1 MISRAD
7 LLSFLMKDHQNRI
20 GVAGCHGKSTVT
32 AMLSEIFTVA
42 GREPTVF
49 CGAPLRQEPHTGRGV
64 DCIFEACEYEDSFL
78 CFAPTLAVILNVGM
92 DHVDYFASREQVRAS
107 FCRFAALAR
116 GGRVLVNAEDAAALA
131 CARESGVPYMTFGV
145 DVGDFH
151 ARDVH
156 FTEGRADLVP
166 VLPDG
171 REMERIGLRV
181 VGRHN
186 LANAMAALGAA
197 WLSGISE
204 KSIGTALAIFRGA
217 GRRMEYRGMV
227 RGARLFDDYAHHPS
241 EIAATLTA
249 ARQMVG
255 GGRLFAVFQS
265 HTYTRTAAFFTE
277 MVLRE
282 EGFEPKQ
289 QEDICGF
296 RKTT

>member
-1 MISRAD
+1 MSLPNTRFGAEGIAATLAGKKRLWFIGIGGVHMALMAEMAMGMGYAVSGSDRVASERTERLFRLGIPIFFGHRAERVVGADAVIYTLAVSPDNPEYAAARHLGIPVISRAD

-131 CARESGVPYMTFGV
+131 CARGK
-145 DVGDFH
+145 
-151 ARDVH
+151 RK
-156 FTEGRADLVP
+156 P
-166 VLPDG
+166 VLSALQSPA
-171 REMERIGLRV
+171 LRHV
-181 VGRHN
+181 QT
-186 LANAMAALGAA
+186 A
-197 WLSGISE
+197 LSGNRA
-204 KSIGTALAIFRGA
+204 SIGHLP
-217 GRRMEYRGMV
+217 
-227 RGARLFDDYAHHPS
+227 H
-241 EIAATLTA
+241 
-249 ARQMVG
+249 
-255 GGRLFAVFQS
+255 
-265 HTYTRTAAFFTE
+265 
-277 MVLRE
+277 LR
-282 EGFEPKQ
+282 KN
-289 QEDICGF
+289 
-296 RKTT
+296 